1 MDRAGRV
8 TYGTLERD
16 GRHSQADARG
26 VLVEAGRWLMQA
38 VQARTRITL
47 KNILF
52 ATDFSQA
59 ADAAAPM
66 AIQIARRYGAKVYGV
81 HVNRFDDYTA
91 TAPNTWAAMAEAA
104 EKETKE
110 DAGRLDEQLQG
121 IEHEVVIGEG
131 NLWEMLSNLISEK
144 EIDLVVV
151 GTRGRTGFGKTLLGS
166 VAEQILRQSPCPVLT
181 VGPHVNP
188 WSDEYVKMRKIVF
201 ATDLAT
207 DTPVAAPHAISLA
220 QENQAHLVLLHVIQD
235 PHARDLVER
244 PQVVDLK
251 ARKLQQLVTEQAGLW
266 CDPTYIV
273 EQGPAAEK
281 ILDVAKRRHTDLIV
295 LGARPAKG
303 LATHLNMGTV
313 HKVVSQATCPVLTVR
328 G

>member
-1 MDRAGRV
+1 MK
-8 TYGTLERD
+8 
-16 GRHSQADARG
+16 
-26 VLVEAGRWLMQA
+26 A
-38 VQARTRITL
+38 VQARTGIAL

-52 ATDFSQA
+52 ATDFSA
-59 ADAAAPM
+59 ASDAAAPI
-66 AIQIARRYGAKVYGV
+66 AIQIARHYGAKVYGV

-91 TAPNTWAAMAEAA
+91 AAPNAWAAMAEAA

-110 DAGRLDEQLQG
+110 DAGRLNEQFQG
-121 IEHEVVIGEG
+121 IEHEAVIGEG
-131 NLWEMLSNLISEK
+131 NIWEVVSNLIKEK
-144 EIDLVVV
+144 EIDLVVL
-151 GTRGRTGFGKTLLGS
+151 GTRGRTGLGRALLGS
-166 VAEQILRQSPCPVLT
+166 VAEQILRQAPCPVLT
-181 VGPHVNP
+181 VGPHVNL
-188 WSDEYVKMRKIVF
+188 WSDEYAKMREILY
-201 ATDLAT
+201 ATDLAA
-207 DTPVAAPHAISLA
+207 DFPIAAPYAVSLA
-220 QENQAHLVLLHVIQD
+220 QENQAHLVLLHVIED
-235 PHARDLVER
+235 AKAGDLVDSPE
-244 PQVVDLK
+244 VVDVK
-251 ARKLQQLVTEQAGLW
+251 ERKLQQLVSQQAGLW

>member
-1 MDRAGRV
+1 
-8 TYGTLERD
+8 
-16 GRHSQADARG
+16 
-26 VLVEAGRWLMQA
+26 MQA
-38 VQARTRITL
+38 VQAITRIAL

-59 ADAAAPM
+59 ADAAAPI

-91 TAPNTWAAMAEAA
+91 AAPNAWAAMAEAA

-110 DAGRLDEQLQG
+110 DAGRLNEQLQG
-121 IEHEVVIGEG
+121 VEHEVVIGEG
-131 NLWEMLSNLISEK
+131 NLLELLSNVIQQK

-181 VGPHVNP
+181 IGPHVNP
-188 WSDEYVKMRKIVF
+188 WSDEYVKMREILY

-207 DTPVAAPHAISLA
+207 DTPVAAPYAISLA
-220 QENQAHLVLLHVIQD
+220 QENQAHLVLLHVIED
-235 PHARDLVER
+235 PKAGDLVDSPE
-244 PQVVDLK
+244 VVDLK
-251 ARKLQQLVTEQAGLW
+251 ERKLKQFVTEQVGLW
-266 CDPTYIV
+266 CEPTYIV

-313 HKVVSQATCPVLTVR
+313 HKVVSQAKCPVLTVR

>member
-1 MDRAGRV
+1 
-8 TYGTLERD
+8 
-16 GRHSQADARG
+16 
-26 VLVEAGRWLMQA
+26 MQA

-59 ADAAAPM
+59 AGAAAPI

-91 TAPNTWAAMAEAA
+91 AAPSAWAAMAETA
-104 EKETKE
+104 EKETRE
-110 DAGRLDEQLQG
+110 DAGRLNEQLQS

-131 NLWEMLSNLISEK
+131 NLWEVLSNMIQQK

-188 WSDEYVKMRKIVF
+188 WSDEYVKMREILY
-201 ATDLAT
+201 ATNLAT
-207 DTPVAAPHAISLA
+207 DAPVAAPYAISLA
-220 QENQAHLVLLHVIQD
+220 QENQAHLVLLHVIED
-235 PHARDLVER
+235 PKAGDLVDSPE
-244 PQVVDLK
+244 VTDLK
-251 ARKLQQLVTEQAGLW
+251 ERKLQQLVTEQAGLW
-266 CDPTYIV
+266 CEPTYIV

-281 ILDVAKRRHTDLIV
+281 ILDVAKRRPTDLIV
-295 LGARPAKG
+295 LGARSAKG
-303 LATHLNMGTV
+303 LAAHMNIGTV
-313 HKVVSQATCPVLTVR
+313 HKVVSQAKCPVLTVR

>member
-1 MDRAGRV
+1 
-8 TYGTLERD
+8 
-16 GRHSQADARG
+16 
-26 VLVEAGRWLMQA
+26 MQA

-59 ADAAAPM
+59 ADAAAPI
-66 AIQIARRYGAKVYGV
+66 AIQIAQRYGAKVYGV

-91 TAPNTWAAMAEAA
+91 AAPNAWAAMAEAA

-110 DAGRLDEQLQG
+110 DAGRLNEQLRG
-121 IEHEVVIGEG
+121 VEHEVVIGEG
-131 NLWEMLSNLISEK
+131 NLWEVLSKVIQQK
-144 EIDLVVV
+144 DIDLVVV

-181 VGPHVNP
+181 IGPHVNP
-188 WSDEYVKMRKIVF
+188 WSDEYVKMREILY
-201 ATDLAT
+201 ATNLAT
-207 DTPVAAPHAISLA
+207 DTPVAAPYAISLA
-220 QENQAHLVLLHVIQD
+220 QENQAHLVLLHVIDGTKAQD
-235 PHARDLVER
+235 LMDSPKLVDVKE
-244 PQVVDLK
+244 
-251 ARKLQQLVTEQAGLW
+251 RKLQQLVTEQAGLW
-266 CDPTYIV
+266 CEPTYIV

-303 LATHLNMGTV
+303 LATHLNVGTV

>member
-1 MDRAGRV
+1 
-8 TYGTLERD
+8 
-16 GRHSQADARG
+16 
-26 VLVEAGRWLMQA
+26 MQA

-52 ATDFSQA
+52 ATDFSA
-59 ADAAAPM
+59 ASDAAAPI

-91 TAPNTWAAMAEAA
+91 AAPNAWAAMAEAA
-104 EKETKE
+104 ERENKE
-110 DAGRLDEQLQG
+110 DAGRLNEQLQG
-121 IEHEVVIGEG
+121 IEHEVVVGEG
-131 NLWEMLSNLISEK
+131 NIWEVMSGLIEQK
-144 EIDLVVV
+144 EIDLVVL
-151 GTRGRTGFGKTLLGS
+151 GTRGRTGFGRTLLGS

-181 VGPHVNP
+181 VGPHVNL
-188 WSDEYVKMRKIVF
+188 WSEEYAKMREILY
-201 ATDLAT
+201 ATDLAAEY
-207 DTPVAAPHAISLA
+207 PIAAPYAVSLA
-220 QENQAHLVLLHVIQD
+220 QENQAHLVLLHVIED
-235 PHARDLVER
+235 PKAGDLVDSPE
-244 PQVVDLK
+244 VVDLK
-251 ARKLQQLVTEQAGLW
+251 ERKLQQLVTQQAGLW
-266 CDPTYIV
+266 RDPTYIV

-303 LATHLNMGTV
+303 LATHLNIGTV

>member
-1 MDRAGRV
+1 
-8 TYGTLERD
+8 
-16 GRHSQADARG
+16 
-26 VLVEAGRWLMQA
+26 
-38 VQARTRITL
+38 
-47 KNILF
+47 
-52 ATDFSQA
+52 
-59 ADAAAPM
+59 
-66 AIQIARRYGAKVYGV
+66 
-81 HVNRFDDYTA
+81 
-91 TAPNTWAAMAEAA
+91 MAEAA

-110 DAGRLDEQLQG
+110 DAGRLTEQLQS

-131 NLWEMLSNLISEK
+131 NTREVMSNLIEQK
-144 EIDLVVV
+144 EIDLIVL
-151 GTRGRTGFGKTLLGS
+151 GTRGRTGLGKVILGS

-188 WSDEYVKMRKIVF
+188 WSDEYAKMREILY
-201 ATDLAT
+201 ATDLEA
-207 DTPVAAPHAISLA
+207 DYPIAAPYAVSLA
-220 QENQAHLVLLHVIQD
+220 QENQAHLVLLHVIEN
-235 PHARDLVER
+235 PKAGDLINSPEM
-244 PQVVDLK
+244 VDFEE
-251 ARKLQQLVTEQAGLW
+251 RKLRQLVSQQAGLW

-303 LATHLNMGTV
+303 LATHLNIGTV

>member
-1 MDRAGRV
+1 
-8 TYGTLERD
+8 
-16 GRHSQADARG
+16 
-26 VLVEAGRWLMQA
+26 MQA

-59 ADAAAPM
+59 AGAAAPI
-66 AIQIARRYGAKVYGV
+66 AIQIARRNGAKVYGV

-91 TAPNTWAAMAEAA
+91 AAPSTWAAMAETA
-104 EKETKE
+104 EKETRE
-110 DAGRLDEQLQG
+110 DAGRLNEQLQS
-121 IEHEVVIGEG
+121 IEHEVLIGEG
-131 NLWEMLSNLISEK
+131 NLWEVLSNMIQQK

-188 WSDEYVKMRKIVF
+188 WSDEYVKMREILY
-201 ATDLAT
+201 ATNLAT
-207 DTPVAAPHAISLA
+207 DTPVAAPYAISLA
-220 QENQAHLVLLHVIQD
+220 QENQAHLVLLHVIED
-235 PHARDLVER
+235 PKAGDLVDSPE
-244 PQVVDLK
+244 VTDLK
-251 ARKLQQLVTEQAGLW
+251 ERKLRQLVTEQAGLW
-266 CDPTYIV
+266 CEPTYIV

-281 ILDVAKRRHTDLIV
+281 ILDVAKRRPTDLIV

-303 LATHLNMGTV
+303 LATHMNIGTV
-313 HKVVSQATCPVLTVR
+313 HKVVSQAKCPVLTVR

>member
-1 MDRAGRV
+1 
-8 TYGTLERD
+8 
-16 GRHSQADARG
+16 
-26 VLVEAGRWLMQA
+26 MQA
-38 VQARTRITL
+38 VQAKTRITL

-52 ATDFSQA
+52 ATDFSPAADQA
-59 ADAAAPM
+59 API
-66 AIQIARRYGAKVYGV
+66 AIQIAQRYGAKVYGV

-91 TAPNTWAAMAEAA
+91 AAPNAWAAMAEAA

-110 DAGRLDEQLQG
+110 DAGRLNEQLQG

-131 NLWEMLSNLISEK
+131 KTWGVMSDLIQRK
-144 EIDLVVV
+144 EIDLVVL
-151 GTRGRTGFGKTLLGS
+151 GTRGRTGLGKALLGS

-188 WSDEYVKMRKIVF
+188 WSDEYPKMREILY
-201 ATDLAT
+201 ATDLAADFPT
-207 DTPVAAPHAISLA
+207 AAPYAVSLA
-220 QENQAHLVLLHVIQD
+220 QENQAHLLLLHVIED
-235 PHARDLVER
+235 RKAGELVNSPE
-244 PQVVDLK
+244 VVDVK
-251 ARKLQQLVTEQAGLW
+251 KRKLRQLVTQQARLW
-266 CDPTYIV
+266 CDPNYVV

-303 LATHLNMGTV
+303 LATHLNIGTV
-313 HKVVSQATCPVLTVR
+313 HKVVSQAECPVLTVR

>member
-1 MDRAGRV
+1 
-8 TYGTLERD
+8 
-16 GRHSQADARG
+16 
-26 VLVEAGRWLMQA
+26 MQA

-59 ADAAAPM
+59 ADAAAPI

-81 HVNRFDDYTA
+81 HVNRFDDYTVA
-91 TAPNTWAAMAEAA
+91 APNAWAAMAEAA

-110 DAGRLDEQLQG
+110 DAGRLNEQLQG

-131 NLWEMLSNLISEK
+131 NLWEVLSNLISEK

-188 WSDEYVKMRKIVF
+188 WSDEYVKMREIVY

-207 DTPVAAPHAISLA
+207 DTPVAAPYAISLA
-220 QENQAHLVLLHVIQD
+220 QENQAHLVLLHVIEH
-235 PHARDLVER
+235 PKPGDLVDSPEG
-244 PQVVDLK
+244 VNLK

-266 CDPTYIV
+266 CEPTYIV

-295 LGARPAKG
+295 MGARPAKG